1 MPEQESKRQ
10 REIERGVKGR
20 RERGGEERGCWE
32 ANLPLNCFTPVVCV
46 PLAATAASSIGSRTR
61 HDTTRHGTA
70 ERHDTLTMHDL
81 RLTTLYTLPQLKP
94 PLNSLPMH
102 TVLLQCF
109 LLSKASFFIKKLTKN
124 FVNFEK
130 LARA

>member
-1 MPEQESKRQ
+1 MRAHNARELCQSK
-10 REIERGVKGR
+10 GD
-20 RERGGEERGCWE
+20 REREREWSRGAERKRGEERGCWE

-102 TVLLQCF
+102 TVLLQCL
-109 LLSKASFFIKKLTKN
+109 LLSKASFFIKK
-124 FVNFEK
+124 
-130 LARA
+130 